1 MILKYFLLE
10 RKYLSM
16 LYKII
21 KYIVGEYCFID
32 KKFLGEIE
40 NLN

>member
-21 KYIVGEYCFID
+21 KYIAMEYCFID
-32 KKFLGEIE
+32 KEFLGEIE